1 MSYTEKEKEKGEYDA
16 ESQPTIRIIL
26 KSQETKN
33 LEYVANTIV
42 RLAKEKGFVVKG
54 PKFMPNKHLS
64 LTVRKSPCG
73 EGTNTWDAFEM
84 KIHTRIVD
92 IKCSPNSVSDITNF
106 KIKPGVDI
114 NIKISRDKKFRI
126 CSKYNSKKCQRK
138 TICS

>member
-1 MSYTEKEKEKGEYDA
+1 MTTNYDEKEKDKAEYNPD
-16 ESQPTIRIIL
+16 EVPTIRIIL

-33 LEYVANTIV
+33 LEYVATTIV
-42 RLAKEKGFVVKG
+42 KLAKEKGFQVKG

-73 EGTNTWDAFEM
+73 EGTNTWDAYEM

-92 IKCSPNSVSDITNF
+92 IKCNPNSVSEITKF

-114 NIKISRDKKFRI
+114 NIKIW
-126 CSKYNSKKCQRK
+126 NE
-138 TICS
+138 

>member
-1 MSYTEKEKEKGEYDA
+1 MATYDEKEKDKGEYNPD
-16 ESQPTIRIIL
+16 EVPTIRIIL

-42 RLAKEKGFVVKG
+42 KLAKEKQFIVRG

-73 EGTNTWDAFEM
+73 EGTNTFDAYKM

-92 IKCSPNSVSDITNF
+92 IKCSPNNVSEITRF
-106 KIKPGVDI
+106 KIRPGVDI
-114 NIKISRDKKFRI
+114 SMKIW
-126 CSKYNSKKCQRK
+126 N
-138 TICS
+138 